1 MMDGEEKIIK
11 RVEDMPVYRMFYA
24 LALEVEKATRH
35 YPHDFLWLR
44 GQSLR
49 ASESVCANMTEG
61 FYTQYSTEYLQSLF
75 RCRREARET
84 MTHLNYARDVN
95 ALDLPPAESLL
106 AQYEAALCQLSS
118 LIASIENK
126 IRLRGKSKPGSGL
139 IKEDVLDYS
148 VPILH

>member
-1 MMDGEEKIIK
+1 MGGMGKKKIR
-11 RVEDMPVYRMFYA
+11 RVEDMPVYQAFYV

-35 YPHDFLWLR
+35 YPHVFLWFR

-84 MTHLNYARDVN
+84 ITHLNYGRDVS
-95 ALDLPPAESLL
+95 ALEKTVVESLL
-106 AQYEAALCQLSS
+106 SKYEAALCQLSS

-126 IRLRGKSKPGSGL
+126 IHLHGKSKPSV
-139 IKEDVLDYS
+139 IKEKKVDYNIPDS
-148 VPILH
+148 LP